1 LKGKVEY
8 VGHNDT
14 PEDFNGFFTKMLRRV
29 PKIGNTAHMGYY
41 TEDATLPFGKMTF
54 EWFVVNS
61 AEYGTK
67 LLQSNIE
74 HMLWPGLIEASKAFF
89 GPKVL
94 FVLSGDEW
102 KRLRKVMRGELVHQ
116 NLKTYADTIGREAYN
131 MAKKLQASP
140 SVDMYN
146 VAAHY
151 HLDAAAGA
159 TFSTALGGVDTW
171 PAKHDAVEAFVWFT
185 NELPRRAFAFTD
197 PALNTDY
204 KSNNEDNRNMWK
216 NRDIAHNV
224 IEKIV
229 KKRLE
234 NRATK
239 DPDMLELMIR
249 VYEED
254 HKGPVDSKKLMKD
267 IGANL
272 VELIFAGF
280 NTVVGVMGTAFHAIA
295 VRPDIVERIR
305 EEVDAATGGEDRPL
319 NINDFLKLR
328 FCQRLFHETCR
339 RYSPSPVM
347 ARQIG
352 PTDFTVGGVT
362 LPKGT
367 ACMVPLDSLANDPR
381 YWEKPEEY
389 NPSRKEWDE
398 AAKTEMTS
406 VAMWRGSTRGAY
418 MPFSDG
424 PRNCVGGS
432 FAQMEFVML
441 IASIFSRF
449 DLQPAWGFELDRH
462 FNGFGFSPR
471 CGRTKVRGVLSAVSP
486 RSPKK
491 P

>member
-1 LKGKVEY
+1 
-8 VGHNDT
+8 
-14 PEDFNGFFTKMLRRV
+14 
-29 PKIGNTAHMGYY
+29 
-41 TEDATLPFGKMTF
+41 
-54 EWFVVNS
+54 
-61 AEYGTK
+61 
-67 LLQSNIE
+67 
-74 HMLWPGLIEASKAFF
+74 
-89 GPKVL
+89 
-94 FVLSGDEW
+94 
-102 KRLRKVMRGELVHQ
+102 
-116 NLKTYADTIGREAYN
+116 
-131 MAKKLQASP
+131 
-140 SVDMYN
+140 
-146 VAAHY
+146 
-151 HLDAAAGA
+151 
-159 TFSTALGGVDTW
+159 
-171 PAKHDAVEAFVWFT
+171 
-185 NELPRRAFAFTD
+185 
-197 PALNTDY
+197 
-204 KSNNEDNRNMWK
+204 MWK

-486 RSPKK
+486 RSPLAK
-491 P
+491 PSHPEPLWGSPATFRADI